1 MYEAVLNDNLINEVK
16 EECTSLVRDLLK
28 EDLVEVVLY
37 GSCARGDYTEDSDID
52 IALLTKVNRLEAKKY
67 EDDLASIATEIA
79 MKHFAIVNFVC
90 LPFDEFEEKK
100 TWYPY
105 FMNIA
110 EEGEVLYGLSKKCP
124 CRTNQKC
131 IRL

>member
-1 MYEAVLNDNLINEVK
+1 MEGGPDMYDAILNDNLINEVK

-52 IALLTKVNRLEAKKY
+52 IALLTKSDRLEVKKY
-67 EDDLASIATEIA
+67 ENALATIATEIA

-90 LPFDEFEEKK
+90 LPYEEFEEKK

-105 FMNIA
+105 FMHIA
-110 EEGEVLYGLSKKCP
+110 MEGEVLYG
-124 CRTNQKC
+124 
-131 IRL
+131 

>member
-1 MYEAVLNDNLINEVK
+1 MYDAILNNDLINEVK

-52 IALLTKVNRLEAKKY
+52 IALLTKSNRLEVKKY
-67 EDDLASIATEIA
+67 ENALATIATEIA

-90 LPFDEFEEKK
+90 LPYEEFEEKK

-105 FMNIA
+105 FMHIA
-110 EEGEVLYGLSKKCP
+110 MEGEVLYG
-124 CRTNQKC
+124 
-131 IRL
+131 

>member
-1 MYEAVLNDNLINEVK
+1 MYETILTDNLINEVK

-52 IALLTKVNRLEAKKY
+52 IALLTKSDRLEVKKY
-67 EDDLASIATEIA
+67 DEELAAIAAEIA

-90 LPFDEFEEKK
+90 LPFEEFEEKK

-110 EEGEVLYGLSKKCP
+110 SEGEVLYG
-124 CRTNQKC
+124 
-131 IRL
+131 

>member
-1 MYEAVLNDNLINEVK
+1 MYEAALNDNLINEVK

-28 EDLVEVVLY
+28 E
-37 GSCARGDYTEDSDID
+37 
-52 IALLTKVNRLEAKKY
+52 
-67 EDDLASIATEIA
+67 DLASIATEIA

-100 TWYPY
+100 SWYPY

-110 EEGEVLYGLSKKCP
+110 TEGEVLYG
-124 CRTNQKC
+124 
-131 IRL
+131 

>member
-28 EDLVEVVLY
+28 DDLVEVVLY

-52 IALLTKVNRLEAKKY
+52 IVLLTKVNRLEAKKY
-67 EDDLASIATEIA
+67 EDDLASIATEMA

-110 EEGEVLYGLSKKCP
+110 EEGEVLYG
-124 CRTNQKC
+124 
-131 IRL
+131 

>member
-1 MYEAVLNDNLINEVK
+1 MYDAILNDNLINEVK

-52 IALLTKVNRLEAKKY
+52 IALLTKSNRLEVKKY
-67 EDDLASIATEIA
+67 ENALATIATEIA

-90 LPFDEFEEKK
+90 LPYEEFEEKK

-110 EEGEVLYGLSKKCP
+110 MEGEVLYG
-124 CRTNQKC
+124 
-131 IRL
+131 

>member
-1 MYEAVLNDNLINEVK
+1 MEGGPDMYNVILNDNLINEVK

-52 IALLTKVNRLEAKKY
+52 IALLTKSDRLEVKKY
-67 EDDLASIATEIA
+67 ENALATIATEIA

-90 LPFDEFEEKK
+90 CNNYSFLLHFCGKGIFFFTPYWNVMWGNWQFDS
-100 TWYPY
+100 W
-105 FMNIA
+105 NIH
-110 EEGEVLYGLSKKCP
+110 
-124 CRTNQKC
+124 
-131 IRL
+131 I

>member
-1 MYEAVLNDNLINEVK
+1 MYETILTDNLINEVK

-37 GSCARGDYTEDSDID
+37 GSCARGDYSEDSDID
-52 IALLTKVNRLEAKKY
+52 IALLTKSDRLEVKKY
-67 EDDLASIATEIA
+67 DEELAAIATEIA

-90 LPFDEFEEKK
+90 LPFKEFEEKK

-110 EEGEVLYGLSKKCP
+110 SEGEVLYG
-124 CRTNQKC
+124 
-131 IRL
+131 

>member
-28 EDLVEVVLY
+28 DDLVEVVLY

-52 IALLTKVNRLEAKKY
+52 IVLLTKVNRLEAKKY
-67 EDDLASIATEIA
+67 EDDLASIATEMA

>member
-1 MYEAVLNDNLINEVK
+1 MYDVILNDKLINEVK

-52 IALLTKVNRLEAKKY
+52 IALLTKSDRLEVKKY
-67 EDDLASIATEIA
+67 DDALATIAAEIA
-79 MKHFAIVNFVC
+79 IKYFAIVNFVC
-90 LPFDEFEEKK
+90 LPYKEFEEKK
-100 TWYPY
+100 IWYPY

-110 EEGEVLYGLSKKCP
+110 TEGKVLYG
-124 CRTNQKC
+124 
-131 IRL
+131 